1 MQAEEPAS
9 EAASQMLSLL
19 NACLTT
25 QALHVAARLGIADE
39 LRAGP
44 RRVGDIS
51 AALGTQPDALDRL
64 MRKLAGIGVLT
75 AGEGGTYQLTP
86 LGETLQTDSPNSV
99 RDWALY
105 IGALAPWNAWGHLYE
120 SVKTGTPGF
129 VLAHGMPTYDFLE
142 SQPELAVCFNRW
154 MSKQSAQQNAA
165 IVDAYDFSKFQV
177 VADIGGGQGSTLAAV
192 LERYPSLRGILF
204 DKPSVVAEPAP
215 LEASGV
221 RTRCDVVGGDMLEA
235 LPPDADLYMI
245 KRVLMICGDA
255 EAVRVLKNC
264 VAHVRSGSKVL
275 VVEMV
280 MPPVGEPGPATTFDI
295 LMLLANKGG
304 RIRTESEFRELF
316 AGAGLK
322 LARVIPTRS
331 PNVLLEGTLA

>member
-1 MQAEEPAS
+1 MQDKAPTSEP
-9 EAASQMLSLL
+9 ASQMLLLL

-25 QALHVAARLGIADE
+25 QALHAAARLGIADE
-39 LRAGP
+39 LIDGP
-44 RRVGDIS
+44 REIGDIS
-51 AALGTQPDALDRL
+51 AVLGAQPDALERL
-64 MRKLAGIGVLT
+64 MRMLASIGVLR
-75 AGEGGTYQLTP
+75 AGEGRTYQLTP
-86 LGETLQTDSPNSV
+86 LGETLRSDGPNSV

-142 SQPELAVCFNRW
+142 SHPELAACFNRW

-165 IVDAYDFSKFQV
+165 IVDAYDFSKF
-177 VADIGGGQGSTLAAV
+177 
-192 LERYPSLRGILF
+192 
-204 DKPSVVAEPAP
+204 K
-215 LEASGV
+215 
-221 RTRCDVVGGDMLEA
+221 
-235 LPPDADLYMI
+235 I

-255 EAVRVLKNC
+255 EAVRVLRNC
-264 VAHVRSGSKVL
+264 RAHLRSSGKVL

-280 MPPVGEPGPATTFDI
+280 MSPVGEPGPAATFDI

-316 AGAGLK
+316 AEAGLK
-322 LARVIPTRS
+322 LDRVISTRS

>member
-1 MQAEEPAS
+1 MQAKAPTSGPAS
-9 EAASQMLSLL
+9 RMLSLL

-39 LRAGP
+39 LKAGP
-44 RRVGDIS
+44 RRIGDVS
-51 AALGTQPDALDRL
+51 AALGAQPAALDRL
-64 MRKLAGIGVLT
+64 MRMLASIGVVS

-86 LGETLQTDSPNSV
+86 LGETLRTDGPNSV

-120 SVKTGTPGF
+120 SIKTGTPGF

-142 SQPELAVCFNRW
+142 SHPELAACFNRW
-154 MSKQSAQQNAA
+154 MNKQSAQQNAA

-192 LERYPSLRGILF
+192 LERCPFLRGILF
-204 DKPSVVAEPAP
+204 DKPSVVAEPAA
-215 LEASGV
+215 LDASGV
-221 RTRCDVVGGDMLEA
+221 RARCEVVGGDMLEA
-235 LPPDADLYMI
+235 VPGDAELYMI

-264 VAHVRSGSKVL
+264 VAKLRSGGKVL

-304 RIRTESEFRELF
+304 RIRTEAEFRELF
-316 AGAGLK
+316 AEAGLK
-322 LARVIPTRS
+322 LNRVIPTRS